1 MQHALLP
8 TGTPESGAQ
17 RRIRAVA
24 QATVAAMA
32 ADSPERLACALGAAA
47 GQVLPCDTFRLATYD
62 AATDTLYDRACG
74 GGPVPSAQTA
84 ERWVVRG
91 RRTLASGRPHGR
103 GAAVDGG
110 ARRAGS
116 AIRSPVMAGGELLGV
131 LAVECADPGA
141 YTALD
146 VEVVEAL
153 AAVAASRLVHL
164 RHGPSCEPRFRAMY
178 QQFPMSV
185 QVFSPDGRT
194 MEVNDACEEL
204 FGAQETRSPNHD
216 PALAG
221 LLRDAFAGEAVELP
235 PSLVDT
241 RDRAARWIQA
251 SARPVRGDDGTIRE
265 VILVHQDVTDLKAA
279 QAALQRTNE
288 ELEARVAE
296 RTLELAAT
304 NEALEEEV
312 AEHEAAR
319 EALLQRSQELEGVF
333 QALPDLYFR
342 IRADGTIVDHRVGAE
357 WKLSEGCGDFVDR
370 RVQDVLPPEVAERL
384 QEALARAGDRRTLS
398 TVEFS
403 FPRDGELRQF
413 EARVVP
419 LMDGDRV
426 TVVRDITDG
435 REAERL
441 VREREEHFRT
451 LIENSSDLASILDA
465 DGTIRYVSPSV
476 TRVLGYTQEE
486 MIGRSTF
493 SLMHPDDVAAKR
505 PTFQALAAAPG
516 TVGTDTFRFRHKDGS
531 WRVVESLGRTL
542 RPDSAEDGIVINT
555 RDITDR
561 KAAAEALRA
570 SEETFRG
577 LFDSLTEL
585 VYILDLDGHLLNV
598 NEAVLR
604 AYGYTREELLGRTP
618 EMLAD
623 PGRVD
628 LEEAAEHFHRAVAGE
643 PQRFEWWALRKD
655 GSTFPKE
662 VVQTRSTYFG
672 RDAVIAVARDIT
684 DRVEA
689 ERALREREEHFRR
702 LIENA
707 SDLVSIISPDGTIR
721 YESEAIG
728 RLFGYSP
735 GEGVGISA
743 WDRVHPDDRA
753 HVMKALGEVAATP
766 GETRSA
772 EFRYHARGGEWR
784 YVEAVGKTLTAD
796 PQDGIVINT
805 RDATDRRQAE
815 DALRE
820 SEERYRTLIENTHD
834 MIVVLDPVS
843 QRVLYQSPSMER
855 ILGYGPQDHTDFTLV
870 HPDDAPA
877 AMAAIAEAA
886 GSPGRIAHAEYRY
899 RHKDGTWRHL
909 ETFGRTFSPTS
920 AEQGLVLNTRD
931 ITERKEAEDA
941 LRRSEQHF
949 RRLIENAQDN
959 IVIVDAT
966 ATMTYQSPSVLR
978 ILGYHPEELEGH
990 TAWEY
995 MHPDDVAA
1003 VASELGVTFANP
1015 GVVGHAEYRFRH
1027 KDGSWRYLEAFGQ
1040 TLSPDSAD
1048 EGVVCNIRDVT
1059 ERRMA
1064 EEALRRATQEAER
1077 ANRAK
1082 SEFLSRMSHE
1092 LRTPMNSILGFSQ
1105 LLSRGALAPDQRRGV
1120 QHILTAGRHLL
1131 RLINE
1136 VLDIARIES
1145 GRQQLS
1151 LEPVRLSLVVQ
1162 EAVALARP
1170 LGAQHGVTLEEEELP
1185 AGEPFVTADRQRLS
1199 QVLLNLLSNAVKY
1212 NREGGTVRLRCEIL
1226 PGGERV
1232 RVRVSDTGHGVDPA
1246 QHEQLFVPFA
1256 RLGAE
1261 HTDVEGTGLGLALSQ
1276 RLVEAMGGTLALEES
1291 SDQGS
1296 TFAMDLSLA
1305 RDPVERLE
1313 NRTPAPVGVGA
1324 RIRTPVTLLYVEDNL
1339 ANLSLVETILSE
1351 RPGWKTIPALQGS
1364 MGAELAR
1371 EHSPDLVLLD
1381 LHLPDVQGDEVL
1393 RRLRSDTRTAGIPV
1407 VMISADA
1414 TPRTIDRLIA
1424 RGADAYLTKPLD
1436 VDEFLSTIDRLLPE
1450 EGECVSA

>member
-1 MQHALLP
+1 MRLTLSE
-8 TGTPESGAQ
+8 TTESGVQ
-17 RRIRAVA
+17 RRIRALA
-24 QATVAAMA
+24 QATAAA
-32 ADSPERLACALGAAA
+32 LGADSPERLACALGRAA
-47 GQVLPCDTFRLATYD
+47 GPALPFDTFRLATYD
-62 AATDTLYDRACG
+62 AATDTLHFRECDAE
-74 GGPVPSAQTA
+74 PVPCAQA
-84 ERWVVRG
+84 PERWVVRG

-103 GAAVDGG
+103 GSIEGG
-110 ARRAGS
+110 ERRAGS
-116 AIRSPVMAGGELLGV
+116 AIRAPVVAEGELLGV
-131 LAVECADPGA
+131 LAVESRDPGA

-146 VEVVEAL
+146 VEVVDAL

-164 RHGPSCEPRFRAMY
+164 R
-178 QQFPMSV
+178 
-185 QVFSPDGRT
+185 
-194 MEVNDACEEL
+194 
-204 FGAQETRSPNHD
+204 
-216 PALAG
+216 AG
-221 LLRDAFAGEAVELP
+221 AGEL
-235 PSLVDT
+235 
-241 RDRAARWIQA
+241 R
-251 SARPVRGDDGTIRE
+251 
-265 VILVHQDVTDLKAA
+265 
-279 QAALQRTNE
+279 ALQRVNE

-304 NEALEEEV
+304 NEALKEEV
-312 AEHEAAR
+312 AEHEGAR
-319 EALLQRSQELEGVF
+319 EALLQRTQELEGIF
-333 QALPDLYFR
+333 LALPDLYFR
-342 IRADGTIVDHRVGAE
+342 LRPDGRIVDHRVGAE
-357 WKLSEGCGDFVDR
+357 WKVTEGCARCVDR
-370 RVQDVLPPEVAERL
+370 RVQDVLPPGVAARL
-384 QEALARAGDRRTLS
+384 EEALAQVEDSRLA

-403 FPRDGELRQF
+403 LPRPGGEVREF

-419 LMDGDRV
+419 LRDGDRV
-426 TVVRDITDG
+426 TVVRDVTDS

-441 VREREEHFRT
+441 VREREEHFRM

-476 TRVLGYTQEE
+476 TRILGYTQEE
-486 MIGRSTF
+486 MVGRSTF
-493 SLMHPDDVAAKR
+493 ELMHPDDVADKI
-505 PTFQALAAAPG
+505 PTFHELAGKPG
-516 TVGTDTFRFRHKDGS
+516 EVGTDTFRYRHRDGT
-531 WRVVESLGRTL
+531 WRVVESVGRTL
-542 RPDSAEDGIVINT
+542 LAGSAAAGIVINT
-555 RDITDR
+555 RDVTDR
-561 KAAAEALRA
+561 RAAEEALRA
-570 SEETFRG
+570 SEESFRG

-585 VYILDLDGHLLNV
+585 VYILDLDGRLLNV
-598 NEAVLR
+598 NQAVLR
-604 AYGYTREELLGRTP
+604 AYGYTREELLGQTP
-618 EMLAD
+618 AMLAD
-623 PGRVD
+623 PARVE
-628 LEEAAEHFHRAVAGE
+628 LEAAAEHFRRAVAGE
-643 PQRFEWWALRKD
+643 PQRFEWWGLRKD

-707 SDLVSIISPDGTIR
+707 SDLVSIITPDGTIR

-728 RLFGYSP
+728 RLFGYSA

-743 WDRVHPDDRA
+743 WDRVHPDDQA
-753 HVMKALGEVAATP
+753 HVRRALGEVAASP

-772 EFRYHARGGEWR
+772 EFRYRDRGGEWR
-784 YVEAVGKTLTAD
+784 YVEAVGKTLTHD
-796 PQDGIVINT
+796 PDDGIVINT
-805 RDATDRRQAE
+805 RDATDRKEAE

-820 SEERYRTLIENTHD
+820 SEERYRALIENTHD
-834 MIVVLDPVS
+834 IIVVLDPS
-843 QRVLYQSPSMER
+843 TGRIAYQSPSMER
-855 ILGYGPQDHTDFTLV
+855 ILGYAPASGVEANMLELV
-870 HPDDAPA
+870 HPDDAPV
-877 AMAAIAEAA
+877 AMAAIAQAA
-886 GSPGRIAHAEYRY
+886 GSPGTIAHAEYRY
-899 RHKDGTWRHL
+899 RHQDGSWRHL
-909 ETFGRTFSPTS
+909 ETFGRTFSPAT

-949 RRLIENAQDN
+949 RRVIENAQDN

-966 ATMTYQSPSVLR
+966 GTMTYQSPSVER
-978 ILGYHPEELEGH
+978 ILGYAPEELVGRN
-990 TAWEY
+990 AFEY
-995 MHPDDVAA
+995 IHPDDVPV
-1003 VASELGVTFANP
+1003 VAGELGAAFATP
-1015 GVVGHAEYRFRH
+1015 GYIGHAEYRFRH
-1027 KDGSWRYLEAFGQ
+1027 NDGGWRYLEAFGQ
-1040 TLSPDSAD
+1040 TISPESAE
-1048 EGVVCNIRDVT
+1048 EGVVCNIRDMT

-1105 LLSRGALAPDQRRGV
+1105 LLARGALAPDQRRGI

-1170 LGAQHGVTLEEEELP
+1170 LGAQHGITLEEEELP
-1185 AGEPFVTADRQRLS
+1185 AGDTWVTADRQRLS

-1212 NREGGTVRLRCEIL
+1212 NRVQGTVRLRCEIL
-1226 PGGERV
+1226 PDERV

-1246 QHEQLFVPFA
+1246 QRDQLFVPFA

-1261 HTDVEGTGLGLALSQ
+1261 HTEVEGTGLGLALSQ

-1291 SDQGS
+1291 SGEGS
-1296 TFAMDLSLA
+1296 TFALDLRLA

-1313 NRTPAPVGVGA
+1313 KRTPAPAGAGA

-1351 RPGWKTIPALQGS
+1351 RPGWKTIPALQGR

-1371 EHSPDLVLLD
+1371 EHAPDLVLLD

-1393 RRLRSDTRTAGIPV
+1393 RRLRSDERTAGIPV

-1436 VDEFLSTIDRLLPE
+1436 VDEFLATIDRLLPE
-1450 EGECVSA
+1450 EAAAV

>member
-1 MQHALLP
+1 MRHTLLP
-8 TGTPESGAQ
+8 TDTTESGAQ

-24 QATVAAMA
+24 QATVAALA
-32 ADSPERLACALGAAA
+32 AESPEGLACALEAAA
-47 GQVLPCDTFRLATYD
+47 GPVLPFDAFRLATYD
-62 AATDTLYDRACG
+62 AATDTLHDRACG
-74 GGPVPSAQTA
+74 GGPVPTAQTP

-116 AIRSPVMAGGELLGV
+116 AIRAPVMAAGELLGV
-131 LAVECADPGA
+131 LAVECDDPGA
-141 YTALD
+141 YSALD
-146 VEVVEAL
+146 VELVDAL

-164 RHGPSCEPRFRAMY
+164 RQAPAPEPRFRAMY

-185 QVFSPDGRT
+185 QIFSPDGRT
-194 MEVNDACEEL
+194 LEVNDACEEL
-204 FGAQETRSPNHD
+204 FGPRATRSPNHD

-221 LLRDAFAGEAVELP
+221 LLRDAYAGEAVELP
-235 PSLVDT
+235 PALVDT
-241 RDRAARWIQA
+241 RDQAARWIQA
-251 SARPVRGDDGTIRE
+251 SARPVRGDDGEIRE
-265 VILVHQDVTDLKAA
+265 VILVHQDVTDLKSA

-304 NEALEEEV
+304 NEALQEEV

-342 IRADGTIVDHRVGAE
+342 LRQDGTIVDHRVGAE
-357 WKLSEGCGDFVDR
+357 WKLSEECGGFVDR
-370 RVQDVLPPEVAERL
+370 RMQDILPPEVAERL
-384 QEALARAGDRRTLS
+384 QAALTEGCTLS

-403 FPRDGELRQF
+403 LPRGGELRHF

-419 LMDGDRV
+419 LRDGDRV
-426 TVVRDITDG
+426 TVVRDITDSK
-435 REAERL
+435 EADRL
-441 VREREEHFRT
+441 VREREEHFRM
-451 LIENSSDLASILDA
+451 LIENSSDLASILNA

-476 TRVLGYTQEE
+476 TRILGYTQEE
-486 MIGRSTF
+486 MIGLSTF
-493 SLMHPDDVAAKR
+493 ALMHPDDVASRR
-505 PTFQALAAAPG
+505 PTFHELAKWPG
-516 TVGTDTFRFRHKDGS
+516 VVGTDTFRYRHKDGS
-531 WRVVESLGRTL
+531 WRVVEAVGRTL
-542 RPDSAEDGIVINT
+542 LSDSAEAGIVINT

-561 KAAAEALRA
+561 KATEEALRA

-585 VYILDLDGHLLNV
+585 VYILDLDGRLLNV

-623 PGRVD
+623 PARVD
-628 LEEAAEHFHRAVAGE
+628 LEEAASHFRRAVEGE
-643 PQRFEWWALRKD
+643 PQRFEWWGLRKD

-662 VVQTRSTYFG
+662 VVETRSTYFG

-728 RLFGYSP
+728 RLFGYSA

-753 HVMKALGEVAATP
+753 HVMKALGEVAAMP

-772 EFRYHARGGEWR
+772 EFRYLARGGEWR

-796 PQDGIVINT
+796 PEDGIVINT

-834 MIVVLDPVS
+834 MIVVLDPVT

-855 ILGYGPQDHTDFTLV
+855 ILGYSPQDHTDFGLV

-886 GSPGRIAHAEYRY
+886 GSPGTIAHAEYRY
-899 RHKDGTWRHL
+899 RHKDGSWRHL
-909 ETFGRTFSPTS
+909 ETFGRTFSPNT
-920 AEQGLVLNTRD
+920 AEHGLVLNTRD

-959 IVIVDAT
+959 ILIVDET
-966 ATMTYQSPSVLR
+966 GTMTYQSPSVER
-978 ILGYHPEELEGH
+978 ILGHTPEELVGKN
-990 TAWEY
+990 AFEY
-995 MHPDDVAA
+995 IHPDDVPA
-1003 VASELGVTFANP
+1003 VAGALGSVFATP
-1015 GVVGHAEYRFRH
+1015 GHVGHAEYRFRH
-1027 KDGSWRYLEAFGQ
+1027 KDGTWRYLEAFGQ
-1040 TLSPDSAD
+1040 TLSPVSAE

-1064 EEALRRATQEAER
+1064 EEAMRRATQEAER

-1105 LLSRGALAPDQRRGV
+1105 LLARGALAADQRRGV

-1170 LGAQHGVTLEEEELP
+1170 LGAQHGVTLEEEVLP
-1185 AGEPFVTADRQRLS
+1185 AGDPFVTADRQRLS

-1212 NREGGTVRLRCEIL
+1212 NRERGTVRLRCELL
-1226 PGGERV
+1226 PDGEQV
-1232 RVRVSDTGHGVDPA
+1232 RIRVSDTGHGVDPA
-1246 QHEQLFVPFA
+1246 QRDLLFVPFA

-1261 HTDVEGTGLGLALSQ
+1261 HTDVEGTGLGLALSL
-1276 RLVEAMGGTLALEES
+1276 RLVEAMGGTLTLEES
-1291 SDQGS
+1291 SDEGS
-1296 TFAMDLSLA
+1296 TFAMDLRLA

-1313 NRTPAPVGVGA
+1313 NRQPAPVGVGA
-1324 RIRTPVTLLYVEDNL
+1324 KIRTPVTLLYVEDNL

-1393 RRLRSDTRTAGIPV
+1393 RRLRSDERTAGIPV

-1450 EGECVSA
+1450 EEETAAT